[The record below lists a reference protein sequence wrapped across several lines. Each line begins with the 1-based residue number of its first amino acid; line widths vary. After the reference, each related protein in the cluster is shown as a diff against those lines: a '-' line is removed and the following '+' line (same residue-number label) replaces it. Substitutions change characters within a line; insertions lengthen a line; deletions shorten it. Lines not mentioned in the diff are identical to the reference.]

1 MLPWLM
7 GFSREDKQSGRFGG
21 DTAVANMQVVAT
33 AESGG
38 QYSHWPFSTRSPCGF
53 RSAIWRRPG
62 LENQVRL
69 HEAGCL
75 AVVETIWLPNSRAR

>member
-7 GFSREDKQSGRFGG
+7 GFSKEDKQSGRFGG

-38 QYSHWPFSTRSPCGF
+38 HYSHWSF
-53 RSAIWRRPG
+53 RIHTVKLRFPVG
-62 LENQVRL
+62 N
-69 HEAGCL
+69 L
-75 AVVETIWLPNSRAR
+75 AKTGP